1 MYMILQNFV
10 DTRQSVS
17 HSVKSS
23 LLLSEWGVINLID
36 NCIRQGLCHELSDN
50 LNNLGIDDLMSNAR
64 PVWIQIMKIGFRET
78 VAVVFYRIVDN
89 PNQKQIHHD
98 QCFEM
103 IGYRILASWAN
114 TCSCIMKV
122 PRERIRMRSKRG
134 LG

>member
-1 MYMILQNFV
+1 MVYVYDIAEFCRYQTIRESFCEVVPLQII
-10 DTRQSVS
+10 
-17 HSVKSS
+17 
-23 LLLSEWGVINLID
+23 LLSERGVINLID
-36 NCIRQGLCHELSDN
+36 NCIRHDLCHELSDK

-64 PVWIQIMKIGFRET
+64 PVWIQIMRIGFRET

-103 IGYRILASWAN
+103 IGYRNRWILASWAN

-122 PRERIRMRSKRG
+122 PREE
-134 LG
+134 